1 MQINLHGLARI
12 GRVRVRWAPSAERL
26 LQQRDRFTQQ
36 AIRQEFEDAVRV
48 EPVAYPC
55 IPFDHVFN
63 GFLTPVADDRYTVVW
78 YEETGE
84 AVVHAVVP
92 TTRFSP
98 DMTDLKERVRN
109 IVQRESHGTVDVK

>member
-1 MQINLHGLARI
+1 MS
-12 GRVRVRWAPSAERL
+12 SAERL

-36 AIRQEFEDAVRV
+36 AIKQEFEQAARL
-48 EPVAYPC
+48 EPMSQPC

-78 YEETGE
+78 YEEAGE

-92 TTRFSP
+92 TTRFSA
-98 DMTDLKERVRN
+98 DMNDLKERVRN
-109 IVQRESHGTVDVK
+109 VVQRESHGTVDVK